1 MQDTEFFVRARPR
14 DCCMENYSSFLRVQ
28 KFCVMTESALAFT
41 LLGWTSAS
49 GRAPRPAAP
58 YPASTTTTAAQS
70 PAVALRLLWGAS
82 ARTRAAR
89 SPADPPA
96 GLSDDWST
104 RLSVAPRRTPSSR
117 EKPPTTPMSPTEAPQ
132 MRKAAS
138 SAATPTITLAV
149 GNQPSVPQGLMEASP
164 ERVTTTRAVVR
175 RKLLLPD
182 DRSPTEHIIAT
193 SLEPHASSV
202 VYESS
207 SQARPRKAAQQASG
221 EAASSPN
228 VLVYASAFS
237 EKLVAPDGKQAN
249 QQLPSRTVK
258 PSFKSPRRTITI
270 PYSVP
275 QRAVVSGTN
284 GQKQPDR
291 HHIESSTAKQKQR
304 SAAPGASN
312 FVVRLPD
319 FLHLPN
325 TLVPA
330 PSPPRSTK
338 GNSALSYQPKRAS
351 FSALSP
357 SVALSARS
365 SPASYRRDYR
375 PSVPVDRDGSLDK
388 RAPAKDEPSYF
399 KEFPYADDSSSY
411 EENERHEP
419 HGHGSEAAHAPY
431 RRPLYTFPKPI
442 DFGLSKMN
450 QKGCKTT
457 VKELKHVSKDSL
469 GVAGSDLHSLFRQK
483 RGAPSEPKMTSII
496 MTKECFFPEDPA
508 SNAGNAADIASPR
521 GNHSP
526 GSYRSPSSQRAYLS
540 NYDPQSRSTHSTP
553 TYNSYYPRPQYNRG
567 WRSFASAPVFR
578 TSKFP
583 TSTRGHASTSFDD
596 KAFEEAAPYASG
608 RYDRENLGRR
618 GLRGSSSTVFGDDAR
633 DNEGDSRDESSP
645 YVWRNGRRELDKSDD
660 NGDDDYGPRY
670 RYGGRNDDSAQASGH
685 KSRTRGPPPPKTSN
699 RSFAFYRR
707 DENPEKDHFVESY
720 STARRKT
727 FKSDYDSDRD
737 GFFE

>member
-1 MQDTEFFVRARPR
+1 MRLPQWRA
-14 DCCMENYSSFLRVQ
+14 V
-28 KFCVMTESALAFT
+28 ALAFT

-49 GRAPRPAAP
+49 GRAPRPDAQ

-70 PAVALRLLWGAS
+70 PAVAQRPLWGAS

-104 RLSVAPRRTPSSR
+104 RLNAAARRTPSSR

-138 SAATPTITLAV
+138 SAATPTTTLPV
-149 GNQPSVPQGLMEASP
+149 GSQPSVPLGLTEASP
-164 ERVTTTRAVVR
+164 ERATTTRVVVR

-182 DRSPTEHIIAT
+182 DRSPIERIIAP

-207 SQARPRKAAQQASG
+207 SQERPRKAVLRGSG

-237 EKLVAPDGKQAN
+237 EKLVAPDDKQAN

-258 PSFKSPRRTITI
+258 ESSKSPRRTIRI

-275 QRAVVSGTN
+275 QRAAVSETN
-284 GQKQPDR
+284 GQRQLGSR
-291 HHIESSTAKQKQR
+291 HIASSTAKQKQR
-304 SAAPGASN
+304 GAAPGASN

-319 FLHLPN
+319 SLHLPN
-325 TLVPA
+325 MLVPP
-330 PSPPRSTK
+330 PSSPQSTK
-338 GNSALSYQPKRAS
+338 GNSRLSYQPKRAS
-351 FSALSP
+351 FNELSR
-357 SVALSARS
+357 SVPVSARS
-365 SPASYRRDYR
+365 SPVSYRRDYR
-375 PSVPVDRDGSLDK
+375 PSVPVNRDGRLDK
-388 RAPAKDEPSYF
+388 RDPAKDESSYL
-399 KEFPYADDSSSY
+399 KEFPYADDTSSY
-411 EENERHEP
+411 EENERNEP
-419 HGHGSEAAHAPY
+419 HGHGNEAAHAPY

-457 VKELKHVSKDSL
+457 VKELKQVSKDSL

-483 RGAPSEPKMTSII
+483 RGVPSQPKMTSII

-508 SNAGNAADIASPR
+508 SNGGNVADIASPK
-521 GNHSP
+521 GNRSP

-540 NYDPQSRSTHSTP
+540 NYDPQPRSTHSTP
-553 TYNSYYPRPQYNRG
+553 TYNSYYPRPQNDRG
-567 WRSFASAPVFR
+567 WRSFASVPVFR

-583 TSTRGHASTSFDD
+583 SSTRGPPSTSFDD
-596 KAFEEAAPYASG
+596 KPFEGPAPYASG
-608 RYDRENLGRR
+608 RYDREDLGRR
-618 GLRGSSSTVFGDDAR
+618 GLRGSSSTVFGDDER
-633 DNEGDSRDESSP
+633 DNEGDVRDESSP
-645 YVWRNGRRELDKSDD
+645 YVWRNGRRELAENDD
-660 NGDDDYGPRY
+660 NGEDYYGPRY
-670 RYGGRNDDSAQASGH
+670 RYGGRNDDSAQASGR
-685 KSRTRGPPPPKTSN
+685 KSRTHGPPPPKTSN

-727 FKSDYDSDRD
+727 FTSDYDSDRD